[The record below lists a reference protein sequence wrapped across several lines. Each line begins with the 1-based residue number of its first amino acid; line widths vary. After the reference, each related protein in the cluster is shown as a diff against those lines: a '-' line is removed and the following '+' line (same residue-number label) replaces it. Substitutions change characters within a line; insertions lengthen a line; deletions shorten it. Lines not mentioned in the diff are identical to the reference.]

1 MKTVLCLLLACLA
14 VLSTMNVKA
23 QSGKHA
29 ITAATL
35 DWKISRSGELQYLL
49 YVPPDYQASG
59 TKPWPLMLFLHGA
72 GERGS
77 DVQKVAVHGPLKL
90 VRHGTNFP
98 FIIVA
103 PQCAENRLWE
113 NGPLL
118 QLLDQVERNYRVDR
132 KRVYLT
138 GLSMGG
144 YGTWSLGLQHPER
157 FAALVP
163 ICGGGNMIDVLLGP
177 RGPSGRFQAPC
188 HLGVS
193 RREGQHRAG
202 VRIPPPGRTA
212 PENRRQKRE
221 VDPVPRKPITI
232 PGPKPTTIPSFTNG
246 CGSRCI
252 VELPEWSR
260 RKGIDFSRRR
270 SVFSPALNAFLW
282 QRKNPL
288 N

>member
-1 MKTVLCLLLACLA
+1 MKSHVHPPPHAGGSPLNSMKTVLCLLLACLA

-35 DWKISRSGELQYLL
+35 DWKISRSGELKYLL

-177 RGPSGRFQAPC
+177 RDHPDDFK
-188 HLGVS
+188 HLAIWAFHGEKDSIVPVSES
-193 RREGQHRAG
+193 RRLVEQLRKIGVKNVKLTLYPEANHDSWTETYDNPKLYEWLREQVHR
-202 VRIPPPGRTA
+202 
-212 PENRRQKRE
+212 
-221 VDPVPRKPITI
+221 
-232 PGPKPTTIPSFTNG
+232 
-246 CGSRCI
+246 
-252 VELPEWSR
+252 
-260 RKGIDFSRRR
+260 
-270 SVFSPALNAFLW
+270 
-282 QRKNPL
+282 
-288 N
+288 